1 VGSQQL
7 LLIVLVTFVVGLS
20 IVTGI
25 RLISSFSQSN
35 DRDMILHQ
43 MNVVIG
49 EAKAFAKR
57 PNTIG
62 GGDGEFLGFEPSARL
77 TDTDEIRLYLT
88 IGADYILI
96 QGFGTVLGW
105 DGANPVQVVAQYELN
120 PAEWTSVTMVN

>member
-1 VGSQQL
+1 MGSQQL

-25 RLISSFSQSN
+25 RLVASFNQSN
-35 DRDMILHQ
+35 ERDMILHQ

-49 EAKAFAKR
+49 DAKAFAKR
-57 PNTIG
+57 PHTIG
-62 GGDGEFLGFEPSARL
+62 GGDGEFIGFEPSARL

-88 IGADYILI
+88 IGEDYILI
-96 QGFGTVLGW
+96 QGFGTVEGW
-105 DGANPVQVVAQYELN
+105 DGTNPVQVIAQYELN

>member
-1 VGSQQL
+1 MGSQQL